1 MLSVHAT
8 LEQLHQIDSRGNPT
22 CKYGFMSW
30 SLVCCALAII
40 IPRRHSSFQKGLHR
54 MTPNEDFAESV
65 YQTNFSE
72 YVLWTAYS
80 RPPRPTSG
88 TQATLDMQLCASYL
102 SPPCARSA

>member
-1 MLSVHAT
+1 
-8 LEQLHQIDSRGNPT
+8 
-22 CKYGFMSW
+22 
-30 SLVCCALAII
+30 
-40 IPRRHSSFQKGLHR
+40 

-88 TQATLDMQLCASYL
+88 TQATLDMQLCALYL
-102 SPPCARSA
+102 SPPCTRSQLDTHIVGQSRGTQGPMGFAEKSRARAGLGLLAVTRNLA